1 MNRNLNKIILCI
13 GTSDCIG
20 DSLGPMV
27 GEHLYN
33 NINKSNIYIYG
44 NLKNNITYKNINII
58 LNKLNTQI
66 KRHYIILVDSALS
79 NKNYIG
85 KIIVSK
91 NKMVIGGALDK
102 QNYQLGDLSIKGIV
116 GENKYNCIE
125 NYDELNNVS
134 MKLIKNYLVKYQIKY

>member
-79 NKNYIG
+79 NI
-85 KIIVSK
+85 
-91 NKMVIGGALDK
+91 A
-102 QNYQLGDLSIKGIV
+102 
-116 GENKYNCIE
+116 
-125 NYDELNNVS
+125 
-134 MKLIKNYLVKYQIKY
+134 